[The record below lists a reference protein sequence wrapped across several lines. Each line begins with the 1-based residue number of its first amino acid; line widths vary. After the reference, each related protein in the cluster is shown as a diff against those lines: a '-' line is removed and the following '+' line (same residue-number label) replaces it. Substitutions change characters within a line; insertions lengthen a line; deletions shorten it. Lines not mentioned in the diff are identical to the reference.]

1 MDPDDLVETLMDENP
16 DATKLELIR
25 LLVDALK
32 DDPEAQEMVIKEFFG
47 DLWKQVRLH

>member
-16 DATKLELIR
+16 DATKQELLR
-25 LLVDALK
+25 LLLDALK

-47 DLWKQVRLH
+47 DLWKQTRLH